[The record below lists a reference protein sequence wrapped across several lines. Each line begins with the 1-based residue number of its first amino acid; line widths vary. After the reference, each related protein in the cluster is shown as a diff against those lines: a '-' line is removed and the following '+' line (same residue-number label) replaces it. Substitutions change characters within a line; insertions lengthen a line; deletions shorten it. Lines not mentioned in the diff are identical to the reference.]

1 MGFGKKKRQ
10 EREAVGLY
18 LHIPFCRS
26 KCDYCDFYSLAGR
39 EDRMDRYQKALV
51 THLRET
57 AGMAGDF
64 PVDTVY
70 FGGGTPSYY
79 GARRLRAL
87 LAEVKKRFQVEKDA
101 EITAEANPDSVDLK
115 GLRMLR
121 RAGFKPACPWGCSR
135 PTRGSWP
142 PSTGPHTPE
151 QTAQAVEAARR
162 AGFDNL
168 SLDLIYGLPGQTE
181 DSWHATVEAA
191 LALGPEHLSCYGLKV
206 EEGTPLAARAAAG
219 EKLPDDDTQAELY
232 LWTVDRL
239 ARAGYEQ
246 YEISNF
252 AKPGFASP
260 GTTCA
265 TRLTRPYLGFGPGAH
280 SDFGGRRYSF
290 VRDLDAYIQGVLT
303 GGNIIDK
310 RRPDPPAGAGG
321 RVPDAPP
328 AHRPGSGGVGVPG
341 DLFHGLRPPSRPRLR
356 EFAAQGWAERT
367 DEGRWRLT
375 PQGLPGVQPAHRR
388 SAGAA
393 GAGLPPGSAP
403 PGQGALCLRA
413 GRIVRFFASTGQERE
428 NFGQAIRLF
437 LQFGCSKVKLV
448 ARWT

>member
-39 EDRMDRYQKALV
+39 EDRMDRYQKALLA
-51 THLRET
+51 HLRET

-87 LAEVKKRFQVEKDA
+87 LAEVKKRFPVDKDA

-121 RAGFKPACPWGCSR
+121 RAGFNRLSLGMQSADPGELAAVHR
-135 PTRGSWP
+135 
-142 PSTGPHTPE
+142 PHTPE
-151 QTAQAVEAARR
+151 QTVQAVEAARK
-162 AGFDNL
+162 AGFANL
-168 SLDLIYGLPGQTE
+168 SLDLICGLPGQTE

-191 LALGPEHLSCYGLKV
+191 LALEPEHLSCYGLKV

-252 AKPGFASP
+252 AKPGFAS
-260 GTTCA
+260 
-265 TRLTRPYLGFGPGAH
+265 RHNLRYWLTRPYLGFGPGAH

-303 GGNIIDK
+303 GGNIIDSADQIPQ
-310 RRPDPPAGAGG
+310 RERGG
-321 RVPDAPP
+321 EYLMLRLRTARGIEEWEYRGTYFMDFAPLE
-328 AHRPGSGGVGVPG
+328 A
-341 DLFHGLRPPSRPRLR
+341 RLR
-356 EFAAQGWAERT
+356 EFAAQGWAEQT
-367 DEGRWRLT
+367 AEGRWRLT
-375 PQGLPGVQPAHRR
+375 PKGFLVSNQLIGDLLERQEQASLQELLPRARAR
-388 SAGAA
+388 YAS
-393 GAGLPPGSAP
+393 
-403 PGQGALCLRA
+403 GQG
-413 GRIVRFFASTGQERE
+413 E
-428 NFGQAIRLF
+428 
-437 LQFGCSKVKLV
+437 
-448 ARWT
+448 